1 MSRVKKAA
9 ASATKEKSQLDEVM
23 GEIRKNYG
31 AGVLSR
37 GKDIHQ
43 PLRIP
48 TDIFTL
54 DLALLG
60 GIPFNRITQFEGHK
74 HAGKTSV
81 AMRILGNAQRLYP
94 EQEAVL
100 LDVEGTYDAVWGE
113 KQGLDSERLIVVQP
127 ETGESA
133 MDIMDALIRTKEV
146 SMIVVDSI
154 AALTP
159 MKELDRSAEDGN
171 RVGGQALMIGAAVR
185 KAVSGLIAERHREHY
200 VTLLMINQYR
210 SKIGGFSPNPDP
222 VQVAGGKA
230 LGFANTLEIAF
241 KNKEKMGKDAR
252 DIEAIEENEH
262 AFTIKKNK
270 VNGGIRTGEFRMRR
284 VPDESLGL
292 AEGDIDEAGT
302 MLVYAK
308 KFGIYTGG
316 GSSWKLEFWEDSH
329 TFRGATD
336 ACIHIYADQ
345 ELKWRLRNF
354 LIHEQARHMGMPQ
367 YMLDRFLPE
376 SLRA

>member
-1 MSRVKKAA
+1 MARIRKAA
-9 ASATKEKSQLDEVM
+9 SGESAKDGSQLEEVVAQ
-23 GEIRKNYG
+23 IRKNYG
-31 AGVLSR
+31 TNVVSR
-37 GKDIHQ
+37 GSDIEQ

-48 TDIFTL
+48 TNIFTL
-54 DLALLG
+54 DLATLG
-60 GIPFNRITQFEGHK
+60 GIPHNRITQFEGHK
-74 HAGKTSV
+74 HAGKTSI
-81 AMRILGNAQRLYP
+81 AMRVLANAQSEYP
-94 EQEAVL
+94 DQEAVL
-100 LDVEGTYDAVWGE
+100 LDVEGTYDEVWGT
-113 KQGLDSERLIVVQP
+113 KHGIDSDRLVVVQP

-146 SMIVVDSI
+146 SIVVVDSV

-171 RVGGQALMIGAAVR
+171 RVGGQALMVGAAIR
-185 KAVSGLIAERHREHY
+185 KAVAGLIAERHRDHF
-200 VTLLMINQYR
+200 VTILMINQYR

-270 VNGGIRTGEFRMRR
+270 MNGGIRTGEFRMRR

-292 AEGDIDEAGT
+292 AEGEIDEAGT

-308 KFGIYTGG
+308 KFGAYSGG
-316 GSSWKLEFWEDSH
+316 GSSWTLEFWGESH

-336 ACIHIYADQ
+336 ACIQLYADR

-354 LIHEQARHMGMPQ
+354 LIHEQARHLGMPQ
-367 YMLDRFLPE
+367 YMLDRFLPD
-376 SLRA
+376 